1 MQLSNKLYFLI
12 MSDQK
17 LLKPSKVCEMLYICR
32 KTLARYEELGY
43 LNPIRISQ
51 RKFLYDSEDVQNLI
65 KTNKARK
72 ETLSNV

>member
-1 MQLSNKLYFLI
+1 NAIKQKALLLNMSN
-12 MSDQK
+12 QK
-17 LLKPSKVCEMLYICR
+17 LLKPNKVCEMLYICR

-51 RKFLYDSEDVQNLI
+51 RKFLYDSEDLQNLI
-65 KTNKARK
+65 KANKARK

>member
-1 MQLSNKLYFLI
+1 MT
-12 MSDQK
+12 DQK
-17 LLKPSKVCEMLYICR
+17 LLKPNKVCEMLYICR

-51 RKFLYDSEDVQNLI
+51 RKFLYDSEDIQNLI